1 MKEVIIDT
9 DILSYYLKGDIQVIK
24 RFAQYLQEHSQ
35 LNISIITQFEILS
48 GLEYKKASKQI
59 EKFNDFLLNCNLPTL
74 SDKSIRLS
82 CKIFGSLRR
91 KGISIGTSDILI
103 AGQALEH
110 DWVLI
115 SNNEKHF
122 SHIEGLETANWKK
135 EYT

>member
-1 MKEVIIDT
+1 MR
-9 DILSYYLKGDIQVIK
+9 Q
-24 RFAQYLQEHSQ
+24 
-35 LNISIITQFEILS
+35 
-48 GLEYKKASKQI
+48 
-59 EKFNDFLLNCNLPTL
+59 
-74 SDKSIRLS
+74 
-82 CKIFGSLRR
+82 

-135 EYT
+135 GYT